1 MFELCNGH
9 VVSQNLQIVSS
20 YPNLTAISIHSI
32 SFIVII
38 YVIISSNIIISHDFF
53 YIIKS
58 CQIIENNLISQQ
70 KNNCNGDRQLQ
81 SSNLQNKATSTP
93 YKPQPIKFCRQTHS
107 HYKFQT
113 VKIWNF
119 FGLQN
124 WNWLKIRRVWLCK
137 DGYRLLFFYTFSHQA
152 QKHPSTKLGFIYV
165 EKKS

>member
-1 MFELCNGH
+1 M
-9 VVSQNLQIVSS
+9 I
-20 YPNLTAISIHSI
+20 
-32 SFIVII
+32 
-38 YVIISSNIIISHDFF
+38 FF

-113 VKIWNF
+113 VKIWFF

-124 WNWLKIRRVWLCK
+124 WNWLKVRRVWLCK
-137 DGYRLLFFYTFSHQA
+137 DGYRLFFLHIFTSGSKTSLYKARIHLCWKKKGQFSINVRA
-152 QKHPSTKLGFIYV
+152 WDPSFVEKSACTKLACFGSPSSWLCKGYCQGDH
-165 EKKS
+165 